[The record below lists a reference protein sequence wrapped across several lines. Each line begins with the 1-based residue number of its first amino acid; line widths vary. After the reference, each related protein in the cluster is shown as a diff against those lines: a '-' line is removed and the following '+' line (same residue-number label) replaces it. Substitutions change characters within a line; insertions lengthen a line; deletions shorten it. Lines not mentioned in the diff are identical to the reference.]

1 MKKILCLSFLFCLAG
16 GFAAFAQSEG
26 GYKKFNGWKKAETEH
41 FNFIFEEESRLAA
54 EAYATFADDAWK
66 KIAKIY
72 AFPQDKTN
80 VYVLGR
86 TNTVNAYTFFSP
98 TEIVMFNSPVIT
110 PDFGFRDDWMKL
122 FFTHELIH
130 IANCKFEDKKYLLGS
145 LLGPSA
151 VNMSFWQVPG
161 WALEGLTTVLETEL
175 TAGGRGRSP
184 YFELDYKAPTL
195 ENSFISYDEI
205 GLDEEPPYAQIY
217 VMGYLIMRSIADRWG
232 LQALADIERNRS
244 FTGSWEESVKLV
256 TGQEAADIYK
266 DVKIAL
272 AKKYAAERAIPEGI
286 IISPRATGTFYY
298 KPAIVF
304 DDGTLIGLRSA
315 PGEHA
320 AVVKLDPSLASGRKY
335 LDETDPEKDL
345 NSVLNETILFT
356 GDFSGADAV
365 TADCNGTVYASMG
378 IVRQD
383 RNPGFE
389 VEYGLYKWTQEDGM
403 QRLTKD
409 TSLFQPSVSRDG
421 KTLIAVQQ
429 KGLHMQLVKVD
440 TQTGD
445 VIPLLSEEN
454 LSFVQPSVNADGSKL
469 AFLILKNDRAVVAI
483 SDLSDLADVSTSTA
497 RPNKSFGYKIV
508 ANDGEKIY
516 DPSYP
521 TWNSDGK
528 LTFTCNYRGR
538 LEVFELNELNKLD
551 EIAGTNQ
558 PQVLPVL
565 SDPVGA
571 LWSYKTERGIYYYS
585 QSSTGSVIKMK
596 PLSEWGVVPD
606 FDGPSP
612 AGEIICFGHLEND
625 YPNFKPYVLLS
636 EVEIPE
642 NEDEEDKEGDDE
654 SKGNGLKG
662 FLKNE
667 KEEEILPKPIA
678 GKHVKHRSKEN
689 LERADKLF
697 TDSDTPSTS
706 LLQNEKAFLPF
717 PQPLLYFPFIDSVKT
732 GSKDYLGFGYFFLA
746 MTPRLQLASG
756 IIISDIFY
764 YPDLKNFTGDLYA
777 EIPLGNTL
785 LDFGLMRTFQTSL
798 WNKIDSDAFVEEN
811 EIILGLTQPIIHR
824 IQHLD
829 EIDLSLFT
837 SARMQ
842 FTGEDVSPIAINSKL
857 DYSKMLNF
865 TAGLDFFYSKS
876 NTCDQLRSLGFTAF
890 GMGSWDIEKKRFFGG
905 CEFESDFIYEGSLFN
920 YEVAVRGRYTDYPAD
935 TFLTFSRANYSGFNL
950 DCTYPGRLIPQA
962 SVIIPDFLIGGLN
975 LKVFGEML
983 FSFGKNTIDF
993 ETPDNGNPFNF
1004 TMDNTFASGME
1015 IFVKAGRQELGF
1027 GYNFIFD
1034 LKDSTYKDS
1043 KFYLLLK
1050 YNWIRN

>member
-1 MKKILCLSFLFCLAG
+1 MKKIICLSFLFCLAG

-54 EAYATFADDAWK
+54 EAYSAFADDAWK

-80 VYVLGR
+80 VYVFGR
-86 TNTVNAYTFFSP
+86 TNTVNAYTYFAP
-98 TEIVMFNSPVIT
+98 TEIVMFNSPVLY
-110 PDFGFRDDWMKL
+110 PDFTFRDDWMKL

-130 IANCKFEDKKYLLGS
+130 VANCRFEDKKYLLPTLFGQS
-145 LLGPSA
+145 IL
-151 VNMSFWQVPG
+151 NMNFWDVPG

-205 GLDEEPPYAQIY
+205 GLDKEPPYAQIY

-286 IISPRATGTFYY
+286 IISPRTTGTFYY

-345 NSVLNETILFT
+345 NSVLNETVLFT
-356 GDFSGADAV
+356 GDFSGTDAV

-403 QRLTKD
+403 QRLTRD
-409 TSLFQPSVSRDG
+409 TSLYQPTVSRDG

-429 KGLHMQLVKVD
+429 KGLKMQLVKVD
-440 TQTGD
+440 TENGE
-445 VIPLLSEEN
+445 ISPLLYDEK
-454 LSFVQPSVNADGSKL
+454 LSFIQPTLNEDASKL
-469 AFLILKNDRAVVAI
+469 AFMILKNDRALVAYA
-483 SDLSDLADVSTSTA
+483 DLSGIQSSKNGSDSTRS
-497 RPNKSFGYKIV
+497 SLEYKIV
-508 ANDGEKIY
+508 ANNGEKIY

-521 TWNSDGK
+521 SWNSDGK

-538 LEVFELNELNKLD
+538 LEVFELNESN
-551 EIAGTNQ
+551 EIN
-558 PQVLPVL
+558 PVV

-596 PLSEWGVVPD
+596 PLSEWGKVPD
-606 FDGPSP
+606 FEGPSP
-612 AGEIICFGHLEND
+612 AGEIISFGHLEND
-625 YPNFKPYVLLS
+625 YPDFKPYVLLS

-642 NEDEEDKEGDDE
+642 DEENDDSSDSPDKESKVE
-654 SKGNGLKG
+654 SK
-662 FLKNE
+662 NE
-667 KEEEILPKPIA
+667 TEDEEEILPKPIA

-689 LERADKLF
+689 IEKADELVISESNQQEAATKSLAKLE
-697 TDSDTPSTS
+697 
-706 LLQNEKAFLPF
+706 NEKLYIPF
-717 PQPLLYFPFIDSVKT
+717 PQPLLYFPFFDDVKVN
-732 GSKDYLGFGYFFLA
+732 SKDYFGLGYVFIA
-746 MTPRLQLASG
+746 MTPRLQLAPG
-756 IIISDIFY
+756 AMYADLFY
-764 YPDLKNFTGDLYA
+764 YPGLKNLTADFYS

-785 LDFGLMRTFQTSL
+785 LDLGLTRLFQNPV
-798 WNKIDSDAFVEEN
+798 WNKPEESGFVEKN
-811 EIILGLTQPIIHR
+811 IIHLGVTQPIIHR

-829 EIDLSLFT
+829 EIDLALFT
-837 SARMQ
+837 SAKIV
-842 FTGEDVSPIAINSKL
+842 FTREDENPIPMNSKIAF
-857 DYSKMLNF
+857 SKTLEF
-865 TAGLDFFYSKS
+865 QAGLDFLYSKS
-876 NTCDQLRSLGFTAF
+876 NSLDQLRSF
-890 GMGSWDIEKKRFFGG
+890 GLTTIGIGEWNLAMKRFFAGL
-905 CEFESDFIYEGSLFN
+905 EFETGFLYEGSLFN
-920 YEVAVRGRYTDYPAD
+920 YELSLRGRYSDYPAS
-935 TFLTFSRANYSGFNL
+935 TVISFSRASYSGFEL
-950 DCTYPGRLIPQA
+950 DCSYPGRLVPQA
-962 SVIIPDFLIGGLN
+962 SVIIPDFLIDGLN
-975 LKVFGEML
+975 FKTFGEML
-983 FSFGKNTIDF
+983 FSFGSNSVDF
-993 ETPDNGNPFNF
+993 ETPKNNNPLNF
-1004 TMDNTFASGME
+1004 TLDNTFAAGLELYIKS
-1015 IFVKAGRQELGF
+1015 GRQELGL
-1027 GYNFIFD
+1027 GYNFVFD
-1034 LKDSTYKDS
+1034 INNFEYIDS
-1043 KFYLLLK
+1043 KLYMVLK